1 MRVTVT
7 GGKGFLGRHVVAQ
20 LIERGH
26 EVTAPS
32 SKDYDLRSGVEA
44 GDMLLDSK
52 PDAVVHLAARVGGIG
67 DNVSAPGTF
76 LYENAMMGLQL
87 MDSARRLGVSK
98 FLTVGTACMYP
109 EDAPVPTTETSLWTG
124 PPAKDTAPYAQA
136 KTIVLEQGQAYAEQY
151 DFNAVFVIPTNLYGP
166 GDHTSHVLPQIV
178 AKFMEA
184 IDVDDDVLLWGSG
197 SATRDFL
204 YVEDAAAG
212 IVAALENYNDPAPV
226 NLGTGQETPIYALAS
241 AIAWELGFQGRI
253 HWDPLR
259 PEGVMRRAL
268 NSSRAYQQFGWRY
281 TTSLRQG
288 LPQYLNWIAKENT

>member
-1 MRVTVT
+1 M
-7 GGKGFLGRHVVAQ
+7 
-20 LIERGH
+20 I
-26 EVTAPS
+26 
-32 SKDYDLRSGVEA
+32 YDTT
-44 GDMLLDSK
+44 
-52 PDAVVHLAARVGGIG
+52 PDAIVHLAARVGGIG

-87 MDSARRLGVSK
+87 MDAARRLGVSK

-109 EDAPVPTTETSLWTG
+109 EDAPVPTPETALWTG

-136 KTIVLEQGQAYAEQY
+136 KTILLEQGQAYADQY

-178 AKFMEA
+178 NKFIEA

-204 YVEDAAAG
+204 YVDDAAAG
-212 IVAALENYNDPAPV
+212 IVAALEHYNNPAPV

-241 AIAWELGFQGRI
+241 AVAWELGFQNRI
-253 HWDPLR
+253 RWDPMK
-259 PEGVMRRAL
+259 PEGVLRRAL
-268 NSSRAYQQFGWRY
+268 DCSRAYQQFGWRY

-288 LPQYLNWIAKENT
+288 LPQYLNWIAKENA